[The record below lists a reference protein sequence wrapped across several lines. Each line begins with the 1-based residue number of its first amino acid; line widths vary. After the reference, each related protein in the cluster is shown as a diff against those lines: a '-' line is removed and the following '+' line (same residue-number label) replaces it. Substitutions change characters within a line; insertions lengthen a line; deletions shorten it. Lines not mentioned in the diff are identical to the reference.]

1 MNTTTPNTVPLAA
14 LTIIGILLVV
24 LGLFV
29 AAEIRLAVLG
39 LASLAV
45 AALMGVVAGHRE

>member
-1 MNTTTPNTVPLAA
+1 MNRTASSTFPLAA

-29 AAEIRLAVLG
+29 AAEIGLVVLG
-39 LASLAV
+39 LTSLAV
-45 AALMGVVAGHRE
+45 AALLGAVAARRE

>member
-1 MNTTTPNTVPLAA
+1 MNTTTSNTFPLAA
-14 LTIIGILLVV
+14 LTVLGILLVV

-29 AAEIRLAVLG
+29 AAEIRLVVLG

-45 AALMGVVAGHRE
+45 AALLGAVAGHRG

>member
-1 MNTTTPNTVPLAA
+1 MNTTTGSTFPLAA

-29 AAEIRLAVLG
+29 AAEIRLVVLG
-39 LASLAV
+39 LASLVV
-45 AALMGVVAGHRE
+45 AALMGALAGGRR